1 MEADD
6 FGIEQIV
13 AEDRFYRGSR
23 FRDVRAAVFCQPL
36 AGRRGREGA
45 SPLPRYETTVAS
57 VFRGLLPFGW
67 HYWNEPSIPTRIRAG
82 ATTAGDFAAFS
93 TRTAY
98 ASPASGKLRSDR
110 APFDGTSELL
120 RLDCRVA
127 FGQRRK

>member
-45 SPLPRYETTVAS
+45 
-57 VFRGLLPFGW
+57 
-67 HYWNEPSIPTRIRAG
+67 
-82 ATTAGDFAAFS
+82 
-93 TRTAY
+93 
-98 ASPASGKLRSDR
+98 LRSDR